1 MNNNQ
6 NQQSE
11 EWRRCQYPLVRH
23 EVSNFGRIRHA
34 LTKKLLRPAISN
46 AGYKHF
52 TARVK
57 GKTVNASVHEQ
68 VALAFVDG
76 WREGLQVNHKD
87 GNKLNNCAWNLEWI
101 TASENVR
108 HSRYVLG
115 KQVKPVVLLNE
126 KGFPEHVFRS
136 ARECERILRGNV
148 RWEIKRGHRYHGFRP
163 LYITWAQYKMLHH
176 LVSVHVYTL
185 RSAWVELQT
194 DLFLNNQQE
203 KPHPNPP
210 QRGRGA

>member
-11 EWRRCQYPLVRH
+11 VWRRCQYPLVRH

-34 LTKKLLRPAISN
+34 LTKKLLHPAISKG
-46 AGYKHF
+46 GYLRF
-52 TARVK
+52 TEKVK
-57 GKTVNASVHEQ
+57 GKYVATDVHTQ

-87 GNKLNNCAWNLEWI
+87 GNKLNNCAWNLEWVS
-101 TASENVR
+101 ASENQR
-108 HSRYVLG
+108 HARYVLG

-126 KGFPEHVFRS
+126 KGFPAHVFRS
-136 ARECERILRGNV
+136 AKECNRIMGGYV
-148 RWEIKRGHRYHGFRP
+148 HCHIKATCRYHGFRP

-176 LVSVHVYTL
+176 LVCVECYTL

-194 DLFLNNQQE
+194 DLFLNDHQE
-203 KPHPNPP
+203 K
-210 QRGRGA
+210 